1 MCERVI
7 VEIKNARVHERH
19 ATRAGPGHMDG
30 SEHATA
36 GCVPQVNAS
45 IFFSLLMP
53 AAVQQ

>member
-1 MCERVI
+1 MQGST
-7 VEIKNARVHERH
+7 KGMQLARGQD
-19 ATRAGPGHMDG
+19 TMDG